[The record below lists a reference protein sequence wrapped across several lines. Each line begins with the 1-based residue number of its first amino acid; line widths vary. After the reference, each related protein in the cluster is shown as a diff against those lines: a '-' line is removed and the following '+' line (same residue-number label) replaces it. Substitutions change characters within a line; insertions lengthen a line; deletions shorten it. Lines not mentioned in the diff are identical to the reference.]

1 VMSPLQTERTE
12 VVRISKLITAP
23 VTKVFAWCTDYSDF
37 DYQIIGS
44 EASQTRRII
53 SRNERRVV
61 FVDTY
66 ADAAIK
72 PRRVEVSLYP
82 PKEWRATF
90 TGGRWE
96 GTGVYQLSGTEE
108 GTRLDITFRVEKRIE
123 GYTAEDLRRR
133 ANKVWDRY
141 IAELEK
147 VRHSAR

>member
-1 VMSPLQTERTE
+1 
-12 VVRISKLITAP
+12 LIRAP
-23 VTKVFAWCTDYSDF
+23 VTKVFEWCTDYSDL

-53 SRNERRVV
+53 SRNARRVV

-66 ADAAIK
+66 ADPAIK

-82 PKEWRATF
+82 PKEWRAKF

-96 GTGVYQLSGTEE
+96 GTGVYLLSGTKE
-108 GTRLDITFRVEKRIE
+108 GTRLDIAFRVETTIE
-123 GYTAEDLRRR
+123 GYTAEDLSRR
-133 ANKVWDRY
+133 ANEFWDKY

-147 VRHSAR
+147 APDSTR